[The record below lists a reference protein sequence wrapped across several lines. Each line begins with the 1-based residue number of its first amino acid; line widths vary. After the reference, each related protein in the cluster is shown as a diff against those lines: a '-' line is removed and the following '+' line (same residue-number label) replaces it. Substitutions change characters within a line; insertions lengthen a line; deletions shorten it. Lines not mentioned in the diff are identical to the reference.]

1 MSKVQEA
8 GQQASKILQVAS
20 KNISE
25 SDPKAFEMEDGELNG
40 THVIATD
47 QHAAVLTKSGIGA
60 CDLPNVVFSVAILAH
75 SRISSSY
82 RSSGKERS
90 AASGQG

>member
-1 MSKVQEA
+1 MSKVQKA

-60 CDLPNVVFSVAILAH
+60 CDLPNVVFNVAILAH

-82 RSSGKERS
+82 RSSDKERS